1 MNRKQY
7 SVLERTTILEKLL
20 EATLQDKNNL
30 IKATEDL
37 SKKVSLLEA
46 QLKLANN
53 RNNNEPNASLVPY
66 SSD

>member
-7 SVLERTTILEKLL
+7 SVLERTTILEKML

-37 SKKVSLLEA
+37 TNKVSLLEA
-46 QLKLANN
+46 KMKANN
-53 RNNNEPNASLVPY
+53 KNDMPS
-66 SSD
+66 